1 MNRAIMGRQMFRDGG
16 IVPMQYGGMAP
27 TDMPPQDMGM
37 APPPM
42 APPPMAPQ
50 DMGMPGE
57 DEQMLMA
64 GLSGAQN
71 VLGDLDAASNV
82 EEAIN
87 AIRQDA
93 APLEARRDE
102 LAEFV
107 GPEDA
112 ARTPD
117 SVLLMLQPVIIMDQA
132 SAGGDPMDAGVG
144 GLAAGAMDVPVEG
157 PMAEGIMSTVNMD
170 PGPEAPMEGPPVNF
184 SLGGNAELEKALQ
197 ERSEI
202 YRRLFGATEAELEA
216 ATEGARN
223 TAEANILFDAAAAG
237 LNLAAGP
244 VPGGSVMQNLAAA
257 FSPVL
262 ANVPGRSAP
271 INEIQADQKKYLQS
285 LDLAAL
291 SAGEAARAAALK
303 AAAEE
308 RKARIEAQKPG
319 KRSVVTAYLPG
330 IPGVSHNINKSS
342 PDEVATANEIGMI
355 FGTTPTPAQHA
366 VAFSKMTDRVN
377 ALRDGTMPQ
386 NEQNAIMQELRIAQ
400 QDQVVRGVGV
410 DGRPTETVVR
420 GLTLI
425 PPVKQAYDAA
435 LARMNK
441 VPAPAADPAAAADPD
456 PAAAAAAAVAS
467 YDAALAGG
475 NKAPVL
481 PAAADP
487 VPVPVTPA
495 AAVADYDT
503 TQSVLGYKT
512 SLDEFKVTVPR
523 NENDEKI
530 EGLTPLPARQQV
542 GLLKNVD
549 KALTKSLGD
558 DETGAFAAFEEGFV
572 PHAFGVPGAIKNI
585 ASRIADTAFK
595 ARIATQTTKLRET
608 LSKINT
614 DFERWSSGQPG
625 LRDSVWRAQDYKKLL
640 PSADF
645 TRGPE
650 DVKNRTVN
658 TLREIDQR
666 LRTGKAMLLS
676 GIVRAPEQIAVLEQF
691 LIDGVVFRN
700 QYQSLLDQLEYV
712 KPADDPEDLFKGRRL
727 RQEAQKK
734 SDERKRNRNGGK

>member
-1 MNRAIMGRQMFRDGG
+1 
-16 IVPMQYGGMAP
+16 
-27 TDMPPQDMGM
+27 
-37 APPPM
+37 
-42 APPPMAPQ
+42 
-50 DMGMPGE
+50 
-57 DEQMLMA
+57 
-64 GLSGAQN
+64 
-71 VLGDLDAASNV
+71 
-82 EEAIN
+82 
-87 AIRQDA
+87 
-93 APLEARRDE
+93 
-102 LAEFV
+102 
-107 GPEDA
+107 
-112 ARTPD
+112 
-117 SVLLMLQPVIIMDQA
+117 
-132 SAGGDPMDAGVG
+132 
-144 GLAAGAMDVPVEG
+144 
-157 PMAEGIMSTVNMD
+157 
-170 PGPEAPMEGPPVNF
+170 
-184 SLGGNAELEKALQ
+184 
-197 ERSEI
+197 
-202 YRRLFGATEAELEA
+202 
-216 ATEGARN
+216 
-223 TAEANILFDAAAAG
+223 
-237 LNLAAGP
+237 
-244 VPGGSVMQNLAAA
+244 MQNLAAA

-262 ANVPGRSAP
+262 ANVPGRAAP
-271 INEIQADQKKYLQS
+271 IDAIQADQQKYLRS

-291 SAGEAARAAALK
+291 SAGEAARAAELK

-308 RKARIEAQKPG
+308 REARIRASKPDKG
-319 KRSVVTAYLPG
+319 SVVTAYLPG

-342 PDEVATANEIGMI
+342 PEEVATANEIGMI
-355 FGTTPTPAQHA
+355 FGTTPTPAQH
-366 VAFSKMTDRVN
+366 VTAFSKMTDRVN

-386 NEQNAIMQELRIAQ
+386 NDQNAIMQELRIAQ

-441 VPAPAADPAAAADPD
+441 VPAPVLAPAASAD

-467 YDAALAGG
+467 YDAALAGR

-481 PAAADP
+481 PAAAAP

-512 SLDEFKVTVPR
+512 SLDEFKVDVPR

-530 EGLTPLPARQQV
+530 EGLTPLPAPQQV
-542 GLLKNVD
+542 SLLKNVD

-572 PHAFGVPGAIKNI
+572 PHAFGVPGAIKNV

-595 ARIATQTTKLRET
+595 ARIATQTTKIRET

-625 LRDSVWRAQDYKKLL
+625 LRDSVWRAKDYKNLL
-640 PSADF
+640 PSANF
-645 TRGPE
+645 TRGPG
-650 DVKNRTVN
+650 DVKTRTIN

-712 KPADDPEDLFKGRRL
+712 KPADNLEDLSKGRRL
-727 RQEAQKK
+727 REEARQRSEDRKK
-734 SDERKRNRNGGK
+734 MNRNGASD

>member
-1 MNRAIMGRQMFRDGG
+1 MGRQMFRDGG

-27 TDMPPQDMGM
+27 PPMAPPPQDMGMPPQDMGM
-37 APPPM
+37 APPP
-42 APPPMAPQ
+42 Q
-50 DMGMPGE
+50 DMGMTGE

-93 APLEARRDE
+93 APLEARKNE

-117 SVLLMLQPVIIMDQA
+117 SVLLLLQPVFIMEQA
-132 SAGGDPMDAGVG
+132 SAAGDPMDAGVG

-184 SLGGNAELEKALQ
+184 SLGGNAELEKTLQ

-216 ATEGARN
+216 AKEAAKK
-223 TAEANILFDAAAAG
+223 TAESNILFDAAAAG

-262 ANVPGRSAP
+262 ANVPGRAAP
-271 INEIQADQKKYLQS
+271 IDAIQADQQKYLRS

-308 RKARIEAQKPG
+308 REARITASKPG
-319 KRSVVTAYLPG
+319 KRNVVTAYLPG

-355 FGTTPTPAQHA
+355 FGTTPTPAQH
-366 VAFSKMTDRVN
+366 VTAFSKMTDRVN

-386 NEQNAIMQELRIAQ
+386 NDQNAIMQELRIAQ

-441 VPAPAADPAAAADPD
+441 VPAPVLAPAASAD

-467 YDAALAGG
+467 YDAALAGR

-481 PAAADP
+481 PAAAAP

-512 SLDEFKVTVPR
+512 SLDEFKVDVPR

-530 EGLTPLPARQQV
+530 EGLTPLPAPQQV
-542 GLLKNVD
+542 SLLKNVD

-572 PHAFGVPGAIKNI
+572 PHAFGVPGAIKNV

-595 ARIATQTTKLRET
+595 ARIATQTTKIRET

-625 LRDSVWRAQDYKKLL
+625 LRDSVWRAKDYKNLL
-640 PSADF
+640 PSANF
-645 TRGPE
+645 TRGPG
-650 DVKNRTVN
+650 DVKTRTIN

-712 KPADDPEDLFKGRRL
+712 KPADNLEDLSKGRRL
-727 RQEAQKK
+727 REEARQRSEDRKK
-734 SDERKRNRNGGK
+734 MNRNGASD